1 MSDPERF
8 VPSRHGFAFTNAW
21 PSQPAVVVAT
31 HFGQITIGNAAAGL
45 CGGMVFAA
53 LDYWHAAI
61 VPPTTRP
68 VPGEP
73 LYRQIVRRLIDS
85 WDLPTGIADYYQYMN
100 LPDGD
105 VALDVLGRQI
115 VIDQGLTG
123 RTVQLQW
130 PQIRADLDRGVPAPL
145 GVVTVASSKPA
156 DLALNHQVLAYGY
169 DRAGTEVTV
178 RVYDPNRGQRNDI
191 WIRFDE
197 SMPTKPA
204 AFTHNL
210 GIGHP
215 VRGFF
220 RTAYSPAPPSAD
232 PGGDGRLVDVSPL
245 DGEATGGR
253 QSGPPRLSAIGNP
266 TSSASAR

>member
-8 VPSRHGFAFTNAW
+8 LPSRHGFAFTNAW
-21 PSQPAVVVAT
+21 PSQPAVVLAT
-31 HFGQITIGNAAAGL
+31 HLGQINVGNASAGL
-45 CGGMVFAA
+45 CGGMVFVA

-68 VPGEP
+68 VPGET
-73 LYRQIVRRLIDS
+73 LYRQIVRRLIES
-85 WDLPTGIADYYQYMN
+85 WNLPTGIAQYYQSMN

-105 VALDVLGRQI
+105 IDLDVLGRHI
-115 VIDQGLTG
+115 VIDQGVTR
-123 RTVQLQW
+123 RTVQVQW
-130 PQIRADLDRGVPAPL
+130 PQIRTNLDRGIPAPL
-145 GVVTVASSKPA
+145 GVVTVASSRPA
-156 DLALNHQVLAYGY
+156 DLALNHQVLAYDY

-191 WIRFDE
+191 WIRFNE
-197 SMPTKPA
+197 STPTKSA

-220 RTAYSPAPPSAD
+220 RTAYSPVPPSAD
-232 PGGDGRLVDVSPL
+232 LGADGRLVDVPHP
-245 DGEATGGR
+245 GGKATGGR
-253 QSGPPRLSAIGNP
+253 PSGPPGPSAIGNP
-266 TSSASAR
+266 TSSTPAR

>member
-8 VPSRHGFAFTNAW
+8 LPSRHGFAFTNAW

-31 HFGQITIGNAAAGL
+31 HFGQINVGNAAAGL
-45 CGGMVFAA
+45 CGGMVFVA

-68 VPGEP
+68 VPGDA
-73 LYRQIVRRLIDS
+73 LHRRIVRRLIES
-85 WDLPTGIADYYQYMN
+85 WNLPTGIAQYYQCMN

-105 VALDVLGRQI
+105 IGLDVLGRQI
-115 VIDQGLTG
+115 VIEEGLTR
-123 RTVQLQW
+123 RTVQVQW
-130 PQIRADLDRGVPAPL
+130 PQIRANLDRGVPAPL
-145 GVVTVASSKPA
+145 GVVTVASSRPA
-156 DLALNHQVLAYGY
+156 DLALNHQVLAYAY

-197 SMPTKPA
+197 STPTESA

-215 VRGFF
+215 GRGFF
-220 RTAYSPAPPSAD
+220 RTSYSPAPPSAELD
-232 PGGDGRLVDVSPL
+232 GDGRLVDVPHL
-245 DGEATGGR
+245 GGEASISGR
-253 QSGPPRLSAIGNP
+253 RQP
-266 TSSASAR
+266 TSGCTR

>member
-8 VPSRHGFAFTNAW
+8 LPSRHGFAFTNAW
-21 PSQPAVVVAT
+21 PSQPAVVLAT
-31 HFGQITIGNAAAGL
+31 HLGQINIGNAAAGL
-45 CGGMVFAA
+45 CGGMVFVV

-68 VPGEP
+68 VPGET
-73 LYRQIVRRLIDS
+73 LYRQIVRRLIES
-85 WDLPTGIADYYQYMN
+85 WNLPTGIAQYYQCMN

-105 VALDVLGRQI
+105 IGVDVLGRRI
-115 VIDQGLTG
+115 VIDHGLTR
-123 RTVQLQW
+123 RTVQVQW
-130 PQIRADLDRGVPAPL
+130 PQIKADLDRGIPAPL
-145 GVVTVASSKPA
+145 GVVTVASSRPA
-156 DLALNHQVLAYGY
+156 DLALNHQVLAYDY

-178 RVYDPNRGQRNDI
+178 RVYDPNRGQQNDI

-197 SMPTKPA
+197 SAPTKSA

-220 RTAYSPAPPSAD
+220 HTAYSPVPPWAD
-232 PGGDGRLVDVSPL
+232 RGRDGRPVDMPHL
-245 DGEATGGR
+245 GGEATGGR
-253 QSGPPRLSAIGNP
+253 PSGLRGPSAIGNP
-266 TSSASAR
+266 TSSTPAR